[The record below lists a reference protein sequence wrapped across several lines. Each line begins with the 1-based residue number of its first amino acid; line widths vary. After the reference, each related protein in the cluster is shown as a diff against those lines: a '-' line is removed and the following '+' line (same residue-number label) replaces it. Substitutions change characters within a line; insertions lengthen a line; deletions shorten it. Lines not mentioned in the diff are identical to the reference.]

1 MKPEQPTAPGKT
13 DGRDP
18 NQGDGDR
25 VSARHYN
32 EQLREFIAQHRV
44 GSPAREAERY
54 VARQP
59 DDAARAERRARGGPR
74 PTRVSLDELVAMGR
88 TVADRVR
95 PYVERVV
102 GRLRAR
108 FHRK

>member
-1 MKPEQPTAPGKT
+1 MKPEQPTPPGKT

-18 NQGDGDR
+18 NQGEGDR

-44 GSPAREAERY
+44 ASS
-54 VARQP
+54 
-59 DDAARAERRARGGPR
+59 ARAERRARGGPR

-108 FHRK
+108 FDRK

>member
-1 MKPEQPTAPGKT
+1 MKPEQPSSPRPT

-18 NQGDGDR
+18 DHGNGNG
-25 VSARHYN
+25 VSARH

-44 GSPAREAERY
+44 DSSARESERK
-54 VARQP
+54 AR
-59 DDAARAERRARGGPR
+59 RGPR
-74 PTRVSLDELVAMGR
+74 PTWVSLDELVAMGR

-108 FHRK
+108 LHRK